1 MPVYP
6 AYLWIRKN
14 RHLTSP
20 ANTLYVRENAIIGVM
35 RMKEVFIR
43 MRNKAVCV

>member
-6 AYLWIRKN
+6 AYLWIRIKW
-14 RHLTSP
+14 HLTSP
-20 ANTLYVRENAIIGVM
+20 ANTLYVRENVIIGVM
-35 RMKEVFIR
+35 RIKEVIVR